1 MTTLDAF
8 RSSVS
13 GAAPPKDVSPA
24 LQALWWAAKGD
35 WDKAHNVAQAN
46 GDDSDCHWVHAHL
59 HHQEGDMSNAG
70 YWYRRAGK
78 PVSTVSV
85 QEEWEQLTKALLTP

>member
-1 MTTLDAF
+1 MTFAQF
-8 RSSVS
+8 KASI
-13 GAAPPKDVSPA
+13 AKEAPPILAPSVQS
-24 LQALWWAAKGD
+24 LWWAAKGD
-35 WDKAHNVAQAN
+35 WDKAHKCVQ
-46 GDDSDCHWVHAHL
+46 GHEDDAECCWVHAHL

-85 QEEWEQLTKALLTP
+85 PEEWEQVTKALLAQR